1 MFIPIELLSLAF
13 FIWQAKAAPSPL
25 ALDDTVTAS
34 VIRSCRV
41 PNTAA
46 ITFDDGPYIYMN
58 DIIKT
63 LKDADAK
70 ATFFFNGNN
79 FDCIY
84 NSAAAARV
92 KLAFDN
98 KHQVASHTWRH
109 AHLSQLSE
117 PDLRAE
123 FSRTEDALKKITGAQ
138 VAMTR
143 PPFGEYNPLV
153 LKVAGDRG
161 QTLVNWDFDS
171 GDSAGASKTKSMQEY
186 EAVAKRRPNNILA
199 LNHETYEGTAHT
211 VLPKAISALKSA
223 GYRLVTVAECLGQ
236 PAYKGTPGAPSPR
249 DSSWRC

>member
-1 MFIPIELLSLAF
+1 MQMARELSEGCSVRISYRGAT
-13 FIWQAKAAPSPL
+13 S
-25 ALDDTVTAS
+25 S
-34 VIRSCRV
+34 VITSCRV

-109 AHLSQLSE
+109 AHLAQLSGY
-117 PDLRAE
+117 DFRGE
-123 FSRTEDALKKITGAQ
+123 FSKTEDAIKKITGA
-138 VAMTR
+138 R
-143 PPFGEYNPLV
+143 SLV

-171 GDSAGASKTKSMQEY
+171 GDSAGASTSK
-186 EAVAKRRPNNILA
+186 
-199 LNHETYEGTAHT
+199 HT
-211 VLPKAISALKSA
+211 VLPKAISVLKSA
-223 GYRLVTVAECLGQ
+223 GFRLVTVAECLGQ
-236 PAYKGTPGAPSPR
+236 PAYKGTPGAPSTR
-249 DSSWRC
+249 VFVEMLKFLIECM